1 MNKAMTLLAV
11 VCLLI
16 PLQEVQ
22 ADITKDL
29 IGKWSVTETWRQGK
43 ERGTI
48 KGTATIRRFQKTGFV
63 VRASARVKGAGLV
76 RSTDWYYADGTSEGV
91 ATAGGRTIAMSSGTW
106 RIERRSII
114 GRDTVSR
121 EDGTFNSN
129 GRITVVNRNNLSGL
143 YTTSWRVRG
152 TTTFKRIG
160 N

>member
-1 MNKAMTLLAV
+1 MNKAITLLAV
-11 VCLLI
+11 ICLLI

-22 ADITKDL
+22 ADITRNF

-43 ERGTI
+43 QRGTI
-48 KGTATIRRFQKTGFV
+48 KGTATIRRFQRTGFV
-63 VRASARVKGAGLV
+63 VRATARVRGVGSV
-76 RSTDWYYADGTSEGV
+76 RVTDWYYPDGTSEGV
-91 ATAGGRTIAMSSGTW
+91 TRARGKTIAMSTGTW
-106 RIERRSII
+106 RIQRRSII
-114 GRDTVSR
+114 TRETVSR

-152 TTTFKRIG
+152 TATLKRIR